1 METETRQHGNK
12 KLTAE
17 HRTFLR
23 HQLSRL
29 QIKPTE
35 LAPRLNDPKY
45 AEEHGFPLLKVCYQT
60 VQAYIK
66 TIPKFE
72 MAQLQAAYL
81 TDFSDTPLAWKKI
94 RIIELIKIYLSI
106 DSGGMVRKV
115 KGKDGADVELD
126 LTPAAKASMKI
137 TVLKQIKDEVGED
150 VDKMAEALRGISVS
164 HQYNIFNLD
173 GSGNG
178 ADRQKLNRNL
188 ETIFGSTGNGSSN
201 SNGANS
207 SRL

>member
-1 METETRQHGNK
+1 MTTAIKEHGNK

-29 QIKPTE
+29 EIKPTE
-35 LAPRLNDPKY
+35 LAPRLNDPVY

-66 TIPKFE
+66 TIPKME
-72 MAQLQAAYL
+72 MAQMQAVYL
-81 TDFSDTPLAWKKI
+81 TDFSDTPLAFKKI
-94 RIIELIKIYLSI
+94 RIIELVKIYLSI
-106 DSGGMVRKV
+106 ETMTRETP
-115 KGKDGADVELD
+115 KGKIVK
-126 LTPAAKASMKI
+126 LTAKAQAAFKMD
-137 TVLKQIKDEVGED
+137 VLKQLKDEVGED

-164 HQYNIFNLD
+164 HQHNIFNLD
-173 GSGNG
+173 GNGNG
-178 ADRQKLNRNL
+178 ANRQHLNRNL
-188 ETIFGSTGNGSSN
+188 ANIFGSTGNGSGN
-201 SNGANS
+201 GNGAKP